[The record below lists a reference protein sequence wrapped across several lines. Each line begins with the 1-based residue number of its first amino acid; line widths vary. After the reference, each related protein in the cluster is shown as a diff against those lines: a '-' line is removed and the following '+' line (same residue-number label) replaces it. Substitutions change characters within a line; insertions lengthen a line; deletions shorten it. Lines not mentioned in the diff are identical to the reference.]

1 MIVITLNANN
11 GYDITALNAKEI
23 CLFRRLIIMQIDQEA
38 YIYIYIYYMI
48 YEWQRHLGFHSNFF
62 SLLLI
67 LLKLSI
73 YMFFFF
79 FSRT

>member
-38 YIYIYIYYMI
+38 YIYIYIIGYMNG
-48 YEWQRHLGFHSNFF
+48 RD
-62 SLLLI
+62 
-67 LLKLSI
+67 
-73 YMFFFF
+73 
-79 FSRT
+79 T